1 VLELLPML
9 MVPSDHW
16 SDHYPGL
23 NDCVSAQDMRNP
35 VHTSISLIADVNG
48 FLVKRM
54 REKS

>member
-1 VLELLPML
+1 
-9 MVPSDHW
+9 
-16 SDHYPGL
+16 
-23 NDCVSAQDMRNP
+23 MRNP